1 MQRAAARM
9 KEIDKE
15 LCQLIDQ
22 AQRLS
27 QISVPYR
34 DNAPRGLV
42 ARVSLC
48 MMHLG
53 VPKDCCSADGCREK
67 EQLAI
72 CCLCNHWA
80 RSQHR
85 IALGPIKLDDNGRAL
100 GGMNIVC
107 SDVRM
112 CDEMQKW
119 VIDALGKGVSIATT
133 GSGSS
138 SKAGQQLQLASI
150 ATHLWVEVLELR
162 TRTCHQIEVASSSLL
177 VSQVPGNIHNSE
189 VLAGT
194 GPQLRGHDAK
204 HKSQRGVATESQV
217 ERSFG
222 KQGHRRNK
230 RSRKERQSL
239 GSSAT

>member
-1 MQRAAARM
+1 MKKFNSPTLGRVAPYPSPSSGRATAHMQRAAARM

-72 CCLCNHWA
+72 CCLCSHWA
-80 RSQHR
+80 CSQHR

-119 VIDALGKGVSIATT
+119 VIDALGEGVSISTN

-162 TRTCHQIEVASSSLL
+162 TQTCHQ
-177 VSQVPGNIHNSE
+177 SQETFTVQKYWQAQVLSSE
-189 VLAGT
+189 VMMQNT
-194 GPQLRGHDAK
+194 
-204 HKSQRGVATESQV
+204 S
-217 ERSFG
+217 
-222 KQGHRRNK
+222 HR
-230 RSRKERQSL
+230 EVLRQSPR
-239 GSSAT
+239 